1 MRAEVVIP
9 KTDAQTLSADD
20 LKRITDFFSILIKI
34 DQRKKEKVYEKNKP
48 N

>member
-9 KTDAQTLSADD
+9 KTDAQTLSAED

-34 DQRKKEKVYEKNKP
+34 DERLKAKGNLKNEKK
-48 N
+48 